1 MTHQSEEE
9 NPRIEEL
16 INEEDIITSIIGQ
29 QTRQENKFVSS
40 QEYIEARK
48 NQRLWETKQK
58 MSDQRYWERANAN
71 KSQNIDS
78 RKKKGNV
85 KCLNGLLL
93 NHTEEKPKGDHW
105 TEILLDPRS
114 WDLKKSPLNAQTN
127 GS

>member
-16 INEEDIITSIIGQ
+16 INEEDIITPIIGQ

-40 QEYIEARK
+40 QEYIEGRK
-48 NQRLWETKQK
+48 NQKLWETKQK

-78 RKKKGNV
+78 RKQKGNV
-85 KCLNGLLL
+85 KCLNGLPL
-93 NHTEEKPKGDHW
+93 NQREEKPKRDYW
-105 TEILLDPRS
+105 TEILQDP
-114 WDLKKSPLNAQTN
+114 KS
-127 GS
+127 